1 MNAVRVVG
9 ELAWG
14 TVRLWARTLAPLLV
28 CLLLGYLA
36 FTGLFAASW
45 RLGARDER
53 LGLPVLAVAQLASLA
68 AMVGMFLL
76 AGRRLPGLRHR
87 ADPDGED
94 LVETEE
100 RVLDVVVLTL
110 APFLVFYSL
119 WGLLEPLIADH
130 TLLAVLNEGRDT
142 TQAGAASWLRYLPVA
157 AGAWLLK
164 SVLVRL
170 DRGRRRPVLAALVA
184 LLEAIWLFLAF
195 WALTKAFQASAD
207 WFGDRLV
214 WHWITGWWYDAMT
227 WLERFDLPFSLSV
240 PEALSALWQAWRE
253 VLWPGLKDA
262 VGQPLVWLAI
272 TALVFRR
279 TDRDVFDGGRVDRAV
294 GRLRWNRRLLVDVL
308 TRDYRDKYLPLVA
321 AVRLVLR
328 LGLPFLAALCV
339 LYVGIDALGDWL
351 YVAAVAVLDDSMQ
364 NPSFLSD
371 TLSLGHQV
379 LVQPLQICLLAV
391 AYERVVLA
399 HADEP
404 VSRTPVRPAAA
415 SGS

>member
-1 MNAVRVVG
+1 MNAVRMVG

-14 TVRLWARTLAPLLV
+14 TVRLWARSLAPLLV

-36 FTGLFAASW
+36 FTGLFSASW
-45 RLGARDER
+45 RLGSRDER

-76 AGRRLPGLRHR
+76 AGRRLPGLRRR
-87 ADPDGED
+87 AGPDGED

-100 RVLDVVVLTL
+100 RVLDVIVLTL

-130 TLLAVLNEGRDT
+130 TWQAYLNEGRELT
-142 TQAGAASWLRYLPVA
+142 EVGAASWPQYLPVA

-170 DRGRRRPVLAALVA
+170 DRGRRPALAALVA
-184 LLEAIWLFLAF
+184 VLEAIWLFLAF

-207 WFGDRLV
+207 WFGDRMA
-214 WHWITGWWYDAMT
+214 WRWITGWWYDAMT
-227 WLERFDLPFSLSV
+227 WLDRFDLPFSVSV
-240 PEALSALWQAWRE
+240 PEALTALWRIWAD

-279 TDRDVFDGGRVDRAV
+279 TDRDVFDGGRVERAV
-294 GRLRWNRRLLVDVL
+294 GRLRWNRRLMVDVL

-351 YVAAVAVLDDSMQ
+351 YVGAVAVLDDSMQ
-364 NPSFLSD
+364 NPSFLSG
-371 TLSLGHQV
+371 TLSLGHQA

-399 HADEP
+399 HAERP
-404 VSRTPVRPAAA
+404 VVSRTPARPAAA

>member
-1 MNAVRVVG
+1 MNAVRMVG
-9 ELAWG
+9 ELGWG
-14 TVRLWARTLAPLLV
+14 ALRLWARTLVPLLV

-53 LGLPVLAVAQLASLA
+53 IGLPVLAIAQLASLA

-76 AGRRLPGLRHR
+76 AGRRLPGLRRR

-94 LVETEE
+94 LAETEE
-100 RVLDVVVLTL
+100 RVLDVIVLTL

-130 TLLAVLNEGRDT
+130 TLLAVLNEGREAT
-142 TQAGAASWLRYLPVA
+142 EVGAASWPQYLPVA

-170 DRGRRRPVLAALVA
+170 DRRPVLAALVA
-184 LLEAIWLFLAF
+184 VLEAIWLFLAF
-195 WALTKAFQASAD
+195 WVLLKAFEASVD
-207 WFGDRLV
+207 WFADRLV

-240 PEALSALWQAWRE
+240 PEALTALWELWTE

-279 TDRDVFDGGRVDRAV
+279 TDQDVFGGGRVERAV
-294 GRLRWNRRLLVDVL
+294 GGLRRDRRLLVDVL

-321 AVRLVLR
+321 AIRLVLR
-328 LGLPFLAALCV
+328 LGLPFLAALCL

-351 YVAAVAVLDDSMQ
+351 YIAAVAVLDDTMQ

-399 HADEP
+399 HAED
-404 VSRTPVRPAAA
+404 VSRTPERPAVA

>member
-1 MNAVRVVG
+1 MNAVRMVG
-9 ELAWG
+9 ELGWG
-14 TVRLWARTLAPLLV
+14 ALRLWGRTLAPLLV

-53 LGLPVLAVAQLASLA
+53 IGLPVLAIAQLASLA

-76 AGRRLPGLRHR
+76 AGRRLPGLRRR
-87 ADPDGED
+87 ADPAGED

-130 TLLAVLNEGRDT
+130 TLLAVLNEGRDQT
-142 TQAGAASWLRYLPVA
+142 EVGAANWPQYLPVA

-170 DRGRRRPVLAALVA
+170 DRRPVLSALVA
-184 LLEAIWLFLAF
+184 VLEAIWLFLAF
-195 WALTKAFQASAD
+195 WVLLKAFEASAD
-207 WFGDRLV
+207 WFADRMV
-214 WHWITGWWYDAMT
+214 WHWITSWWYDAMT

-240 PEALSALWQAWRE
+240 PEALTALWRLWRE
-253 VLWPGLKDA
+253 VVWPGLKDA

-279 TDRDVFDGGRVDRAV
+279 TDQDVFGGGRVERAV
-294 GRLRWNRRLLVDVL
+294 GGLRRDRRLLVDVL

-321 AVRLVLR
+321 AIRLVLR
-328 LGLPFLAALCV
+328 LGLPFLAALCL

-351 YVAAVAVLDDSMQ
+351 YVAAAAVLDDTMQ

-371 TLSLGHQV
+371 TLSLGHQA

-399 HADEP
+399 HAEEP
-404 VSRTPVRPAAA
+404 VVSRTPARPAAA

>member
-1 MNAVRVVG
+1 MNAVRMVG

-14 TVRLWARTLAPLLV
+14 TARLWARTLAPLLV

-45 RLGARDER
+45 RLGTRDER
-53 LGLPVLAVAQLASLA
+53 IGLPVLAVAQLASLA

-76 AGRRLPGLRHR
+76 AGRRLPGLRRR
-87 ADPDGED
+87 ADPEGED
-94 LVETEE
+94 LAETEE
-100 RVLDVVVLTL
+100 RVLDVIVLTL

-130 TLLAVLNEGRDT
+130 TLQTVLNENREIT
-142 TQAGAASWLRYLPVA
+142 EAGAADWPRYVPVA

-170 DRGRRRPVLAALVA
+170 DRGRRPVLSALVA
-184 LLEAIWLFLAF
+184 VLEAIWLFLAF
-195 WALTKAFQASAD
+195 WVLMKAAQASAD
-207 WFGDRLV
+207 WFADRLV
-214 WHWITGWWYDAMT
+214 WHWITGWWQDAMS
-227 WLERFDLPFSLSV
+227 WLGRFGLPFSLSV
-240 PEALSALWQAWRE
+240 PEVLTALWQVWRE
-253 VLWPGLKDA
+253 VVWPGLKDA
-262 VGQPLVWLAI
+262 VAQPLVWLAI

-279 TDRDVFDGGRVDRAV
+279 TDRDVFGGGRVEQAV
-294 GRLRWNRRLLVDVL
+294 GRLRRDRRLLIDVL

-321 AVRLVLR
+321 AIRLVLR
-328 LGLPFLAALCV
+328 LGLPFLAALCL
-339 LYVGIDALGDWL
+339 LYAGFEALGDWL
-351 YVAAVAVLDDSMQ
+351 YVAAAAVLDDTLQ
-364 NPSFLSD
+364 NPSYLSD
-371 TLSLGHQV
+371 TLSLGRQA

-399 HADEP
+399 HAEEP
-404 VSRTPVRPAAA
+404 VSRTPKPTAAV